1 MRYLPVTTTSS
12 ILNTT
17 PLLVCVLSIPLLGE
31 HVGWRRWAAIIV
43 GFVGVLVIMRPGTS
57 DFNPAVFL
65 SLGGALL
72 GAFYSILIRKLANID
87 SASTQQVYGAV
98 LAVVC
103 VAPFAFNGWV
113 WPHDIATWTVL
124 GLIGVAGMVG
134 HQMVTVAGR
143 FAPASVL
150 APFSYLQIIY
160 ASFISWLVFAQPPT
174 VWIFVG
180 ATIIIASGIY
190 MAMRE
195 RQLRKTVTLAIVED

>member
-1 MRYLPVTTTSS
+1 
-12 ILNTT
+12 
-17 PLLVCVLSIPLLGE
+17 
-31 HVGWRRWAAIIV
+31 
-43 GFVGVLVIMRPGTS
+43 
-57 DFNPAVFL
+57 
-65 SLGGALL
+65 
-72 GAFYSILIRKLANID
+72 
-87 SASTQQVYGAV
+87 
-98 LAVVC
+98 
-103 VAPFAFNGWV
+103 
-113 WPHDIATWTVL
+113 
-124 GLIGVAGMVG
+124 MVG